1 MVTKAEAIHEEED
14 RAERNLQNAGFQE
27 QQVYA
32 LMEAMRAIISAE
44 SLREIDARLIE
55 GDDATEILGY

>member
-1 MVTKAEAIHEEED
+1 MAEAIHEEED

-32 LMEAMRAIISAE
+32 LMEATRAWMREYLLALYPVA
-44 SLREIDARLIE
+44 A
-55 GDDATEILGY
+55 